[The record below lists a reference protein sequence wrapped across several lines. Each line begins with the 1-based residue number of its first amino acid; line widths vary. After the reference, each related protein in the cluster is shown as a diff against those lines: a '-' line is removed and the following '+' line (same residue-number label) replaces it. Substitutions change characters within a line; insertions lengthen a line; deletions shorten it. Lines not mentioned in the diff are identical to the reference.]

1 MSGREDRR
9 GDDHLPPPPAPRAK
23 KARPEEDPSPAPD
36 SSRAYGWADRALF
49 AAGGALLGFAVAYAY
64 LEKVPTQV
72 PLADPHAGLAGV
84 GPGATRDLP
93 GSGGG
98 APRISTDPALREKV
112 KELEAAVQRS
122 PNDYDL
128 LVKLGNAFYDAEDA
142 KNAVDAYE
150 RALKIKTG
158 DPNVLTDLGVSYRN
172 LGDPDKALANFDRAL
187 AADPK
192 HAPALFNAAIVWGM
206 DKSDVAKAKGYLKRL
221 KEGATGPDAERLAQA
236 ADALDKELTSRAGGS
251 KTP

>member
-1 MSGREDRR
+1 MSVER
-9 GDDHLPPPPAPRAK
+9 DDHLPPPPAPRVK
-23 KARPEEDPSPAPD
+23 DPRTEGSAPPPD
-36 SSRAYGWADRALF
+36 SRRAYVWADRVLF
-49 AAGGALLGFAVAYAY
+49 GVGGALLGFALAYAY

-72 PLADPHAGLAGV
+72 PLADPHAGLSGV

-112 KELEAAVQRS
+112 KELDAAVQRT

-128 LVKLGNAFYDAEDA
+128 LVKLGNAYYDAEDA
-142 KNAVDAYE
+142 KNAVDVYE
-150 RALKIKTG
+150 RALKIKSG

-172 LGDPDKALANFDRAL
+172 LGDPDKALATFDRAL

-192 HAPALFNAAIVWGM
+192 HAPALFNAAIVWGV
-206 DKSDVAKAKGYLKRL
+206 DKGDVAKAKGYLKRL
-221 KEGATGPDAERLAQA
+221 KEGANGPEAERLVQA

>member
-1 MSGREDRR
+1 VSVER
-9 GDDHLPPPPAPRAK
+9 DDHLPPPPQPRGK
-23 KARPEEDPSPAPD
+23 KARTQDETGAPPD
-36 SSRAYGWADRALF
+36 SRRSYVWADRVLF
-49 AAGGALLGFAVAYAY
+49 AVGGALLGFAIAYAY

-72 PLADPHAGLAGV
+72 PLADPHAGIAGV

-112 KELEAAVQRS
+112 KELDAAVQRS

-128 LVKLGNAFYDAEDA
+128 LVKLGNAYYDAEDA
-142 KNAVDAYE
+142 KNAVDVYE
-150 RALKIKTG
+150 RALKLKGG
-158 DPNVLTDLGVSYRN
+158 DANVLTDLGVSYRN
-172 LGDPDKALANFDRAL
+172 LGDPDKALATFDRAL

-192 HAPALFNAAIVWGM
+192 HAPALFNAAIVWGV
-206 DKSDVAKAKGYLKRL
+206 DKGNAEKARSYLARL
-221 KEGATGPDAERLAQA
+221 KAGATGPEADRLMQA
-236 ADALDKELTSRAGGS
+236 ADALEKSLAGRSGGS